1 MKARNLNV
9 RNREHLTNLFF
20 IKYLTHQVR
29 TSSAV
34 DCDDKLDESRLTEH

>member
-1 MKARNLNV
+1 MKARNLNI

-20 IKYLTHQVR
+20 IKYLTHQIR

-34 DCDDKLDESRLTEH
+34 DCDKLDEPRLMEH